1 MLDKLFKSLRKNKLF
16 GFRRAGTE
24 PMWLEAPTT
33 GRRRAR
39 WFNEELSIA
48 RFGNNYGGLM
58 ENAVVK
64 SMNGSSEK
72 GDERKEAKPK
82 DVFKELNGEMP
93 SLSLDNLDE
102 KIKAIQKRRDFMVDE
117 IGIPATEEKQV
128 LAWLE
133 ARKKGVKKDV
143 FKDFTWPVTTT
154 DKVAALLKKYK
165 LQETSFQQYTLAVP
179 AEAIDEMEKF
189 VDLYRK
195 VSDDDPEF
203 ILIIEDTPKARVQR
217 RDPIILATSPFGK
230 FLHVIGAWDKEV
242 EIMHELYMQNK

>member
-1 MLDKLFKSLRKNKLF
+1 MLDKLFKKLKKNRLL
-16 GFRRAGTE
+16 GWHRATE
-24 PMWLEAPTT
+24 EPLWIGQPAT

-48 RFGNNYGGLM
+48 RFGNNMGGIM
-58 ENAVVK
+58 EASISK
-64 SMNGSSEK
+64 SMNGGPDK
-72 GDERKEAKPK
+72 DERKEAKPK

-117 IGIPATEEKQV
+117 IGTPATEEKQV

-242 EIMHELYMQNK
+242 EIMHELYMKGK